1 MTIEQRVF
9 SEDEL
14 FFDWVAEGPNTFGA
28 HPGVMVQDETLRD
41 GLQSPSATDP
51 PLEAKVEILHLM
63 DELGIDS
70 VCVGLPGAG
79 KRQYASAETLCR
91 EIASHR
97 LKIRPNCAARTLE
110 VDIRPIIELS
120 QRIGMPIE
128 ACLFIGCS
136 PIRQYTEGWTT
147 STIVERIRTAI
158 EPTAKEGLE
167 AMFVIED
174 AVRSSPE
181 DLRLFISA
189 AVEAGARRVCLCDTV
204 GTAIPEG
211 VTNLVSWAKSLLDE
225 IGDDV
230 GIDWHGH
237 RDRGLALGNSLAAV
251 KGGATRVHGTALG
264 IGERVGNTPIE
275 QIMVNLKLLG
285 LRDNDLAPLPR
296 YVEAVTRALQMPL
309 PPNTPIVGRDAFR
322 TATGVHAAAVIKAL
336 HKGDDWLGDRVYSG
350 VPAIWVGRRQE
361 IVVGAMSGHSNVV
374 HYLRGHDLP
383 HDSAAI
389 EAVFERAK
397 HSAKVLTAEEI
408 IAAIHTAPK
417 SKPAV

>member
-1 MTIEQRVF
+1 MRIDDRDY

-14 FFDWVAEGPNTFGA
+14 FFDWAAEGPSTFDA
-28 HPGVMVQDETLRD
+28 VPGVMVQDETLRD

-51 PLEAKVEILHLM
+51 TLETKVELLHLM
-63 DELGIDS
+63 DELRIDS

-79 KRQYASAETLCR
+79 KRQSASTETLCR
-91 EIASHR
+91 EIATHR
-97 LKIRPNCAARTLE
+97 LRIRPNCAARTLA
-110 VDIRPIIELS
+110 VDIRPIIDLS
-120 QRIGMPIE
+120 QRTGVPIE
-128 ACLFIGCS
+128 ANLFIGCS

-147 STIVERIRTAI
+147 DTIVERIRAAVG
-158 EPTAKEGLE
+158 PTAKEGLD

-174 AVRSSPE
+174 AVRSSPG
-181 DLRLFISA
+181 DLRLFLTA
-189 AVEAGARRVCLCDTV
+189 AVDAGAKRICLCDTV

-211 VTNLVSWAKSLLDE
+211 VANLVSWVRSLLDE

-251 KGGATRVHGTALG
+251 KAGATRIHGTALG
-264 IGERVGNTPIE
+264 IGERAGNTPIE
-275 QIMVNLKLLG
+275 QVLINLKLLG
-285 LRDNDLAPLPR
+285 LRNHDLEPLPR
-296 YVEAVTRALQMPL
+296 YVEAVARALEMPL

-322 TATGVHAAAVIKAL
+322 TATGVHAAAVIKAI

-350 VPAIWVGRRQE
+350 VPASWIGRRQR
-361 IVVGAMSGHSNVV
+361 IAVGAMSGHSNVL

-383 HDSAAI
+383 HDPATV

-397 HSAKVLTAEEI
+397 HSSRVLTAEEI
-408 IAAIHTAPK
+408 IAAIRGAQTT
-417 SKPAV
+417 SSS

>member
-1 MTIEQRVF
+1 MDIERKDF

-14 FFDWVAEGPNTFGA
+14 FFDWAAEGPYDFKA
-28 HPGVMVQDETLRD
+28 HSGVKVQDETLRD

-51 PLEAKVEILHLM
+51 PLETKVEILHLM

-70 VCVGLPGAG
+70 ACVGLPGAG
-79 KRQYASAETLCR
+79 ERQYASVETLCR
-91 EIASHR
+91 EIVNHR
-97 LKIRPNCAARTLE
+97 LKIRPNCAARTLA
-110 VDIRPIIELS
+110 VDIQPIVELS
-120 QRIGMPIE
+120 QRVGIAIE

-147 STIVERIRTAI
+147 ETIVKRIRDAI

-181 DLRLFISA
+181 DLRLFITA
-189 AVEAGARRVCLCDTV
+189 AVDAGARRVCLCDTV

-211 VTNLVSWAKSLLDE
+211 VANLVSWAQSLLDE
-225 IGDDV
+225 IGGDV

-251 KGGATRVHGTALG
+251 KGGATRIHGTALG
-264 IGERVGNTPIE
+264 IGERAGNTPME
-275 QIMVNLKLLG
+275 QILVNLKLLG
-285 LRDNDLAPLPR
+285 LREHDLEPLTR
-296 YVEAVTRALQMPL
+296 YVETVAKALEMPL
-309 PPNTPIVGRDAFR
+309 PVNTPIVGRDAFR

-350 VPAIWVGRRQE
+350 VPAVWIGRRQE
-361 IVVGAMSGHSNVV
+361 IAVGSMSGHSNVV

-383 HDSAAI
+383 HDPAAV
-389 EAVFERAK
+389 EAVFDRAK
-397 HSAKVLTAEEI
+397 HSSKVLTAEEI
-408 IAAIHTAPK
+408 IEAIHRA
-417 SKPAV
+417 AAGD